1 MDLEILES
9 IQKEILNHLKDLPD
23 ISAFYLTGGTA
34 LSAFYLGHR
43 KSNDLDFFTTTEEL
57 ILPFS
62 FKIQE
67 ILKGKG
73 FNVKRERGFRSF
85 VELFVNFNDE
95 SSIMHIALD
104 SPFRFEHP
112 KESTEFP
119 GLKIDSLI
127 DIATNKLLTLFGR
140 ATLRDFIDVYFLAK
154 EKFTQAELIDKAKIK
169 DPGLDIYWLGVAFE
183 RINEFSDDSP
193 EMLLL
198 LKPCTMKELRVFF
211 NNWRKEIYNDIA
223 KK

>member
-9 IQKEILNHLKDLPD
+9 IQKKILSHLKDLPD
-23 ISAFYLTGGTA
+23 INAFYLTGGTA

-43 KSNDLDFFTTTEEL
+43 KSNDLDFFTNTEEL

-62 FKIQE
+62 FKMEE

-85 VELFVNFNDE
+85 VELFVDFYDE
-95 SSIMHIALD
+95 STIMHIALD
-104 SPFRFEHP
+104 SPFRFEQP
-112 KESTEFP
+112 AESKEFP
-119 GLKIDSLI
+119 GIKIDSLI

-140 ATLRDFIDVYFLAK
+140 ATLRDFIDVYFLVK
-154 EKFTQAELIDKAKIK
+154 EKFTQAELIEKAKIK
-169 DPGLDIYWLGVAFE
+169 DPGLDLYWLGVAFE
-183 RINEFSDDSP
+183 RVNEFSDNSP

-198 LKPCTMKELRVFF
+198 MRPCNTNELQGFF
-211 NNWRKEIYNDIA
+211 NEWKREIYRDITEV
-223 KK
+223 

>member
-1 MDLEILES
+1 MEILES
-9 IQKEILNHLKDLPD
+9 IQKKILILLKDLPD
-23 ISAFYLTGGTA
+23 IDAFYLTGGTA

-62 FKIQE
+62 FKME
-67 ILKGKG
+67 ETLRGKG

-85 VELFVNFNDE
+85 VELFVNFYDE
-95 SSIMHIALD
+95 STIMHIALD

-140 ATLRDFIDVYFLAK
+140 ATLRDFIDVYFLVR
-154 EKFTQAELIDKAKIK
+154 EKLTQAELIDKAKIK

-183 RINEFSDDSP
+183 RINEFFADSP

-198 LKPCTMKELRVFF
+198 VKPCMMKELQDFF
-211 NNWRKEIYNDIA
+211 NGWRRGIYKDITNQ
-223 KK
+223 

>member
-9 IQKEILNHLKDLPD
+9 IQKKILILLKDLPD
-23 ISAFYLTGGTA
+23 IDAFYLTGGTA

-62 FKIQE
+62 FKME
-67 ILKGKG
+67 ETLKGKG
-73 FNVKRERGFRSF
+73 FNVERERGFRSF
-85 VELFVNFNDE
+85 VELFVNLYDE
-95 SSIMHIALD
+95 STIMHIALD

-119 GLKIDSLI
+119 RLKIDSLT

-140 ATLRDFIDVYFLAK
+140 ATLRDFIDVYFLIR

-169 DPGLDIYWLGVAFE
+169 DPGLDFYWLGVAFE
-183 RINEFSDDSP
+183 RINEFSADSP

-198 LKPCTMKELRVFF
+198 AKQCSMEKLQGFF
-211 NNWRKEIYNDIA
+211 NVWRKEIYREITEG
-223 KK
+223 